1 MENFEKQLPAEKKEK
16 PPFLYHASSNR
27 NIEKFEPRA
36 KNLRDSKEGPVV
48 FATPDLALA
57 TTFLVSE
64 TNDSWTQIGKLNGVP
79 YMVIGN
85 KEDFIKYDKGGS
97 VYKLPSKSFT
107 FDPHKGMGENEWV
120 SRDSVT
126 PLEKEDFK
134 SALEAMIE
142 KGVQVFFVDKETFHK
157 ISHDKNFIKIIEGLE
172 SENKRRNK
180 NVIEF
185 KKEK

>member
-1 MENFEKQLPAEKKEK
+1 MENFEKHFSPEKKEK

-36 KNLRDSKEGPVV
+36 KSIRDSEEGPVV

-64 TNDSWTQIGKLNGVP
+64 TSDSWTQIGKSDGVP
-79 YMVIGN
+79 YMVIRD
-85 KEDFIKYDKGGS
+85 KKHFMRRDKGGS
-97 VYKLPSKSFT
+97 IYKFSSDNFT
-107 FDPHKGMGENEWV
+107 CHQDKGMGEDEWV
-120 SRDSVT
+120 SKDSVT
-126 PLEKEDFK
+126 PLEKTDVE

-142 KGVQVFFVDKETFHK
+142 NGVQVFFVDKKTFNR
-157 ISHDKNFIKIIEGLE
+157 ISHDDDFIDIIKGLE
-172 SENKRRNK
+172 SENKRRKK

-185 KKEK
+185 TDEK